1 LLRFKNVYIEGLG
14 CHLPENIVSS
24 EDLEKRL
31 APVYDRL
38 KLPYGRLEMMTGIK
52 ERRFWNNKTFPSQV
66 AFKAGEL
73 AILNSGIKREKI
85 GCLINASV
93 CRDFLEPATASLVHD
108 MLDLSEN
115 TLVFDISNACLGVL
129 NGMVHIANMIELGQI
144 SAGLVVAGENGG
156 PLVDATINSMLN
168 KPDLSRND
176 IKSSFASLT
185 IASAA
190 VGILLVHKNLTKFN
204 HRLVGGNSLAA
215 SQFNKLCRG
224 NEESDPGVDSSSPLM
239 QTDAETMM
247 REGCHLAGQTW
258 SYTKKTLGWTNE
270 DVNRVFCHQVG
281 HSHRKLLYE
290 TLSLPVEKDFSTLEY
305 LGNTGAASLP
315 STLVLGAEKGFLK
328 NGYKVALL
336 GIGSGLNCL
345 MLGVEW

>member
-1 LLRFKNVYIEGLG
+1 LLRFKNVYIEGLA

-24 EDLEKRL
+24 EELEKRL

-52 ERRFWNNKTFPSQV
+52 ERRFWNNNTFPSQV
-66 AFKAGEL
+66 ASKAGEL
-73 AILNSGIKREKI
+73 AILNSGVNREEI

-93 CRDFLEPATASLVHD
+93 CRDFLEPATASLVHHV
-108 MLDLSEN
+108 LDLSEN

-129 NGMVHIANMIELGQI
+129 NGMVHVANMIELGQI
-144 SAGLVVAGENGG
+144 RAGLVVAGENGG
-156 PLVDATINSMLN
+156 PLVDATIRSMLN
-168 KPDLSRND
+168 NPDLSRND

-190 VGILLVHKNLTKFN
+190 VGVLLVHKGLTKYN
-204 HRLVGGNSLAA
+204 HRLVGGYSLAA

-224 NEESDPGVDSSSPLM
+224 NDESDTGVDNWSPLM

-247 REGCHLAGQTW
+247 REGCRLAGQTW
-258 SYTKKTLGWTNE
+258 SYTKKALNWTNQ
-270 DVNRVFCHQVG
+270 DVSRVFCHQVG

-290 TLSLPVEKDFSTLEY
+290 TLSLPVEKDFSTLDY

-315 STLVLGAEKGFLK
+315 STLILGVEKGVLK
-328 NGYKVALL
+328 NGDKVALL

-345 MLGVEW
+345 MLGAEW

>member
-1 LLRFKNVYIEGLG
+1 LLRFENVYIEGLG
-14 CHLPENIVSS
+14 YYLPDNIVSS

-52 ERRFWNNKTFPSQV
+52 ERRFWNKGTFPSEV
-66 AFKAGEL
+66 ASKAGEL
-73 AILNSGIKREKI
+73 AILNSGVDRTKI

-93 CRDFLEPATASLVHD
+93 CRDFLEPATASLVHHN
-108 MLDLSEN
+108 LELPVN

-129 NGMVHIANMIELGQI
+129 NGMVHVANMIELGQVN
-144 SAGLVVAGENGG
+144 AGLVVAGENGG
-156 PLVDATINSMLN
+156 PLVEATIKTMLN
-168 KPDLSRND
+168 TPDLSRND

-190 VGILLVHKNLTKFN
+190 VGVLLVHKNLTK
-204 HRLVGGNSLAA
+204 HKHKLIGGSGHTA
-215 SQFNKLCRG
+215 SQFNELCRG
-224 NEESDPGVDSSSPLM
+224 NNEPDVEGDTLSPLM
-239 QTDAETMM
+239 KTDAETIMQ
-247 REGCHLAGQTW
+247 EGCKLAGQNWTF
-258 SYTKKTLGWTNE
+258 TKNTLGWVND
-270 DVNRVFCHQVG
+270 DVDRVFCHQVG
-281 HSHRKLLYE
+281 NSHRKLLYE
-290 TLSLPVEKDFSTLEY
+290 TLSLDLEKDFSTLEY

-315 STLVLGAEKGFLK
+315 STLALGDEKGILK
-328 NGYKVALL
+328 NGDHVALL

>member
-1 LLRFKNVYIEGLG
+1 MLYKNVYLEGIA
-14 CHLPENIVSS
+14 CHLPENIITS

-52 ERRFWNNKTFPSQV
+52 ERRFWSEGVSPSQV
-66 AFKAGEL
+66 ASKAGEL
-73 AILNSGIKREKI
+73 AVQNSRINRAEI

-93 CRDFLEPATASLVHD
+93 CRDFLEPATATLVHHN
-108 MLDLSEN
+108 LDLQKDAI
-115 TLVFDISNACLGVL
+115 VFDISNACLGVL

-144 SAGLVVAGENGG
+144 RAGLIVAGESGG
-156 PLVDATINSMLN
+156 PLVDATIESMLG
-168 KPDLSRND
+168 KSDLTRNE

-190 VGILLVHKNLTKFN
+190 VGVLLVHKDLSSNK
-204 HRLVGGNSLAA
+204 HRLLGGYGQTA

-224 NEESDPGVDSSSPLM
+224 NDESKEGVDNWSPLM
-239 QTDAETMM
+239 KTDAETMM
-247 REGCHLAGQTW
+247 REGCRLAGQTW
-258 SYTKKTLGWTNE
+258 TFTKKILGWDDN

-281 HSHRKLLYE
+281 HAHRKLLYE
-290 TLSLPVEKDFSTLEY
+290 TLSLELEKDFSTLEY

-315 STLVLGAEKGFLK
+315 STLALGAERGLLK
-328 NGYKVALL
+328 NGDLVALL
-336 GIGSGLNCL
+336 GIGSGFNCL
-345 MLGVEW
+345 MLGADW

>member
-1 LLRFKNVYIEGLG
+1 VRFKNVYIEGLAY
-14 CHLPENIVSS
+14 HLPKNIVSS

-38 KLPYGRLEMMTGIK
+38 KLPFGRLEMMTGIK
-52 ERRFWNNKTFPSQV
+52 ERRFWDKDVSPSQV
-66 AFKAGEL
+66 ASKAGEL
-73 AILNSGIKREKI
+73 AVLNSGIDRVQI

-93 CRDFLEPATASLVHD
+93 CRDFLEPATASLVHHN
-108 MLDLSEN
+108 LGLNTN

-129 NGMVHIANMIELGQI
+129 NGMIHVANMIELGQVR
-144 SAGLVVAGENGG
+144 AGLVVAGENGG
-156 PLVDATINSMLN
+156 PLVDSTIESLLN
-168 KPDLSRND
+168 KPDLTRNE

-190 VGILLVHKNLTKFN
+190 VGVLLVHKDLSKYR
-204 HRLVGGNSLAA
+204 HRLLGGYSQTA
-215 SQFNKLCRG
+215 SQFNKLCLG
-224 NEESDPGVDSSSPLM
+224 NDRSNIGISNWSPLM
-239 QTDAETMM
+239 TTDAETMM
-247 REGCHLAGQTW
+247 QEGCRLAGQTW
-258 SYTKKTLGWTNE
+258 TCAKKILGWVNN

-281 HSHRKLLYE
+281 HAHRKLLYE
-290 TLSLPVEKDFSTLEY
+290 TLSLGLEKDFSTLEY

-315 STLVLGAEKGFLK
+315 STLALGAEKGFLK
-328 NGYKVALL
+328 SGDRIALL

>member
-1 LLRFKNVYIEGLG
+1 MLYKNVYLEGIA
-14 CHLPENIVSS
+14 CHLPENIITS

-52 ERRFWNNKTFPSQV
+52 ERRFWSEGVSPSQV
-66 AFKAGEL
+66 ASKAGEL
-73 AILNSGIKREKI
+73 AVQNSRINRAEI

-93 CRDFLEPATASLVHD
+93 CRDFLEPATATLVHHN
-108 MLDLSEN
+108 LDLHKN
-115 TLVFDISNACLGVL
+115 AIVFDISNACLGVL
-129 NGMVHIANMIELGQI
+129 NGIVHIANMIELGQI
-144 SAGLVVAGENGG
+144 RAGLIVAGESGG
-156 PLVDATINSMLN
+156 PLVDATIKSMLG
-168 KPDLSRND
+168 KSDLTRNE

-190 VGILLVHKNLTKFN
+190 VGVLLVHKDLSSNK
-204 HRLVGGNSLAA
+204 HRLLGGYGQTA

-224 NEESDPGVDSSSPLM
+224 NDESKEGVDNWSPLM
-239 QTDAETMM
+239 KTDAETMM
-247 REGCHLAGQTW
+247 REGCRLAGQTW
-258 SYTKKTLGWTNE
+258 TFAKKTLGWTND

-281 HSHRKLLYE
+281 HAHRKLLYE
-290 TLSLPVEKDFSTLEY
+290 TLSLEVEKDFSTLEY

-315 STLVLGAEKGFLK
+315 STLALGAEKDLLK
-328 NGYKVALL
+328 SGDRVALL

-345 MLGVEW
+345 MLGAEW

>member
-1 LLRFKNVYIEGLG
+1 MLRFKNVYIEGLA

-52 ERRFWNNKTFPSQV
+52 ERRFWNNNTFPSQV
-66 AFKAGEL
+66 ASKAGER
-73 AILNSGIKREKI
+73 AILNSGVDRAEI

-93 CRDFLEPATASLVHD
+93 CRDFLEPATASLVHH

-129 NGMVHIANMIELGQI
+129 NGMVHVGNMIELGQI
-144 SAGLVVAGENGG
+144 RAGLVVAGENGG
-156 PLVDATINSMLN
+156 PLVDATIRSMLN
-168 KPDLSRND
+168 KPSLSRND

-190 VGILLVHKNLTKFN
+190 VGVLLVHKDLTKYN
-204 HRLVGGNSLAA
+204 HRLVGGHSLAA

-224 NEESDPGVDSSSPLM
+224 NEEPDAGVDNWSPLM
-239 QTDAETMM
+239 QTDAESMM
-247 REGCHLAGQTW
+247 REGCHLAGETW
-258 SYTKKTLGWTNE
+258 SCTKKTLGWTNE

-315 STLVLGAEKGFLK
+315 STLALGAEKGFLK
-328 NGYKVALL
+328 SGDKVALL

-345 MLGVEW
+345 MLGAEW

>member
-1 LLRFKNVYIEGLG
+1 VRFKNVYIEGLAY
-14 CHLPENIVSS
+14 HLPKNIVSS

-38 KLPYGRLEMMTGIK
+38 KLPFGRLEMMTGIK
-52 ERRFWNNKTFPSQV
+52 ERRFWDKDVSPSQV
-66 AFKAGEL
+66 ASKAGEL
-73 AILNSGIKREKI
+73 AVLNSGIDRVEI

-93 CRDFLEPATASLVHD
+93 CRDFLEPATASLVHHN
-108 MLDLSEN
+108 LGLHTN

-129 NGMVHIANMIELGQI
+129 NGMVHVANMIELGQI
-144 SAGLVVAGENGG
+144 RAGLVVAGENGG
-156 PLVDATINSMLN
+156 PLVDATIESLLN
-168 KPDLSRND
+168 KSDLTRNE

-190 VGILLVHKNLTKFN
+190 VGVLLVHKDLSKDK
-204 HRLVGGNSLAA
+204 HRLLGGYSQAA

-224 NEESDPGVDSSSPLM
+224 NDESKTGITNSSPLM
-239 QTDAETMM
+239 KTDAETMM
-247 REGCHLAGQTW
+247 QEGCRLAGQTW
-258 SYTKKTLGWTNE
+258 ACAKKILGWTND

-281 HSHRKLLYE
+281 HAHRKLLYE
-290 TLSLPVEKDFSTLEY
+290 TLSLGLEKDFSTLEY

-315 STLVLGAEKGFLK
+315 STLALGAEKGFLK
-328 NGYKVALL
+328 SGDRIALL

-345 MLGVEW
+345 MLGAEW